1 MITIHKDSKIYL
13 MCPPNFAT
21 GGPEL
26 IHQLAYKLKQLGMSA
41 VMFYYPLTDSNPV
54 HPNYVVY
61 DPVFSTTIHD
71 HEHNILILPEVLVG
85 VVNDMHTLK
94 HIRKYIWWL
103 SVDNFFAPLWGRE
116 KTGFLATLLGRER
129 RRYARFFSESV
140 PGKGYAG
147 HLVQSHYAK
156 VFLKLKGI
164 SAVYLSDYLNNKF
177 VARMSE
183 LREAAK
189 QDIVLYNPKKG
200 LAFTKLLMTAAPDI
214 QWLPLID
221 LSQDQVSEL
230 LLAAKVYVDFGEHP
244 GKDRFPREAAIL
256 GCCIVTGKRGA
267 AQYDEDLN
275 IPAEY
280 RIEDKTGNIKK
291 IVTLI
296 KACLADYDLRSGD
309 FEVYKNAIQG
319 EEAQFDHA
327 VKSIFQKEN
336 AS

>member
-1 MITIHKDSKIYL
+1 

-26 IHQLAYKLKQLGMSA
+26 IHQLAYKLNQAGTTA

-61 DPVFSTTIHD
+61 NPSFSTTIDD
-71 HEHNILILPEVLVG
+71 HEHNVLILPEVLVD
-85 VVNDMHTLK
+85 VVNNMHELK

-103 SVDNFFAPLWGRE
+103 SVDNFFAPLWGR
-116 KTGFLATLLGRER
+116 KKPGFLATLLGRER
-129 RRYARFFSESV
+129 RRYTRFFSERV

-156 VFLKLKGI
+156 VFLKRKGI
-164 SAVYLSDYLNNKF
+164 SAGYLSDYLNSRF
-177 VARMSE
+177 IARMSE
-183 LREAAK
+183 LRPGAK
-189 QDIVLYNPKKG
+189 KDIVLYNPKKG
-200 LAFTKLLMTAAPDI
+200 LAFTELLIAASPELKW
-214 QWLPLID
+214 QPLIN
-221 LSQDQVSEL
+221 LSLQEVWEL

-256 GCCIVTGKRGA
+256 GCCIITGKRGS

-280 RIEDKTGNIKK
+280 KIEDKSGNIKK

-296 KACLADYDLRSGD
+296 KACLADYDMRSRD
-309 FEVYKNAIQG
+309 FAVYKNGIQG